1 MLTVLDA
8 IAIIVKV
15 HKEKLYFGGVFI
27 KSSLVA

>member
-8 IAIIVKV
+8 IAIIVKL
-15 HKEKLYFGGVFI
+15 HEEKFYFGDCFI